1 MSSDREVRRE
11 TRAHMTKTGLT
22 DFQSVARENGF
33 VEIGN
38 AEEGN
43 VLWFRNATADAGS
56 AVHKRLCVDGLT
68 NSATV
73 FWETAPSAKLNSMTF
88 RTASA
93 LRAWLEMKVGVTV

>member
-1 MSSDREVRRE
+1 MD
-11 TRAHMTKTGLT
+11 APMTKTGLI
-22 DFQSVARENGF
+22 DFQLVARENGF
-33 VEIGN
+33 VEVGH
-38 AEEGN
+38 AEEGT
-43 VLWFRNATADAGS
+43 VLWFRNTTPDAGPG

-93 LRAWLEMKVGVTV
+93 LRSWLNLKVGAAV

>member
-1 MSSDREVRRE
+1 
-11 TRAHMTKTGLT
+11 MTKTGLS
-22 DFQSVARENGF
+22 DFQLVARESGF
-33 VEIGN
+33 VEVGD

-93 LRAWLEMKVGVTV
+93 LRAWLELKVGAPV

>member
-1 MSSDREVRRE
+1 
-11 TRAHMTKTGLT
+11 MTKTGLT

-33 VEIGN
+33 VEIGD

-43 VLWFRNATADAGS
+43 VVWVRHATADAGS

-73 FWETAPSAKLNSMTF
+73 FWETGTSAKLNSMTF

-93 LRAWLEMKVGVTV
+93 LRAWLDLKVGIQV

>member
-1 MSSDREVRRE
+1 
-11 TRAHMTKTGLT
+11 MTKTGLT
-22 DFQSVARENGF
+22 DFQLVARESGF
-33 VEIGN
+33 VEVGN
-38 AEEGN
+38 AEGGT
-43 VLWFRNATADAGS
+43 VLWFRNETADAGS

-93 LRAWLEMKVGVTV
+93 LRAWLELKVGVAV